1 MQPEMDTTLVL
12 KIGYRGAQFAGFAAQ
27 PNTRTVAG
35 ELGRALKT
43 FLRRPVELT
52 CAGRTDTGVHAL
64 AQYVSLP
71 VTAQEACINAGRIQ
85 RALNALTP
93 DDISIRGV
101 FRASKDFSARFEA
114 TSRHYIYRIVAGQAR
129 PVLSWDYAWWYRGA
143 LDPLAMNQAAQALVG
158 EHDFVSFCKMES
170 AQLLQQAGLSTCRDI
185 QEVKVY
191 RTQETGENLICVS
204 VKGNAFLH
212 NMVRIIVGT
221 LAEVGRGHRDVS
233 WVQKALAARDR
244 KAAGPTAP
252 ARGLTFVDVTYPK
265 GALLPWD

>member
-1 MQPEMDTTLVL
+1 
-12 KIGYRGAQFAGFAAQ
+12 
-27 PNTRTVAG
+27 
-35 ELGRALKT
+35 
-43 FLRRPVELT
+43 
-52 CAGRTDTGVHAL
+52 
-64 AQYVSLP
+64 
-71 VTAQEACINAGRIQ
+71 
-85 RALNALTP
+85 
-93 DDISIRGV
+93 
-101 FRASKDFSARFEA
+101 
-114 TSRHYIYRIVAGQAR
+114 
-129 PVLSWDYAWWYRGA
+129 
-143 LDPLAMNQAAQALVG
+143 MNQAAQALVG
-158 EHDFVSFCKMES
+158 EHDFVSFCKVES
-170 AQLLQQAGLSTCRDI
+170 AQLLQQAGLSTCRNI